1 MWKAGGDVGAAAP
14 CIPPYTQLISA
25 GGCRAGRLHNQSW
38 PQPGHGCTRP
48 RLPPQSPG
56 PASQP
61 GSQPN
66 PALHFFTQSHSS
78 TSYTHHCNFE
88 HDAATG
94 DWFSRKSAFIP
105 ETFSA
110 SLIYVS
116 FYHRNFLS
124 LVGGWVDVGGW
135 SASQSAPAAGRY

>member
-1 MWKAGGDVGAAAP
+1 MEGRWGCWCGGSLHPSLHSVNLCWRLQGWEAAQSILAAARSWLHQA
-14 CIPPYTQLISA
+14 PPPA
-25 GGCRAGRLHNQSW
+25 
-38 PQPGHGCTRP
+38 PV
-48 RLPPQSPG
+48 PG
-56 PASQP
+56 PASLP